1 MSFDTDRMDESRSR
15 LFYAFY
21 FALGTYMEQEAKK
34 GDQWREQSIGQLYAH
49 LSHEVE
55 EIQTNVRKGQLR
67 FLIHNAA
74 DAVGLSL
81 MLLSLALEEREEAAR
96 ISQGERR

>member
-1 MSFDTDRMDESRSR
+1 MDESRAR
-15 LFYAFY
+15 LLNAFH

-34 GDQWREQSIGQLYAH
+34 GDQWRDQSIGQLYAH
-49 LSHEVE
+49 LDHEVE

-74 DAVGLSL
+74 DAAGLSL
-81 MLLSLALEEREEAAR
+81 MLLSRALEE
-96 ISQGERR
+96 GERSR

>member
-1 MSFDTDRMDESRSR
+1 MSFDKDSMDESRGR
-15 LFYAFY
+15 MINAFW
-21 FALGTYMEQEAKK
+21 FALGTYVEQEAKK
-34 GDQWREQSIGQLYAH
+34 GDQWRDQSIGQLYAH

-55 EIQTNVRKGQLR
+55 EIQTNIRKGQGR

-81 MLLSLALEEREEAAR
+81 MLLCLALEEKE
-96 ISQGERR
+96 